1 MSEKQ
6 FYIEPNRFPIGF
18 EIPDKAEDNKNKA
31 EDNKTAYTGKDYPI
45 HSAGPWVVTA
55 GTVPDREGRLIV
67 EDCSGNSVCATSS
80 RGVQGRRPIMEANA
94 RLIAA
99 APEMLEALRWLDN
112 EMGCRDYNYG
122 YAQFTKAD
130 FEKVRSVINKA
141 MNG

>member
-1 MSEKQ
+1 MNSYGDGNTYRGTVCKDSENET
-6 FYIEPNRFPIGF
+6 IVLN
-18 EIPDKAEDNKNKA
+18 
-31 EDNKTAYTGKDYPI
+31 DNKTSYSEKDYPV
-45 HSAGPWVVTA
+45 HTNGPWGRDDFALSSDILAIGQKCVA
-55 GTVPDREGRLIV
+55 TVHSRQ
-67 EDCSGNSVCATSS
+67 CNSPEEM
-80 RGVQGRRPIMEANA
+80 RANA

-112 EMGCRDYNYG
+112 EMDCRDYNYG